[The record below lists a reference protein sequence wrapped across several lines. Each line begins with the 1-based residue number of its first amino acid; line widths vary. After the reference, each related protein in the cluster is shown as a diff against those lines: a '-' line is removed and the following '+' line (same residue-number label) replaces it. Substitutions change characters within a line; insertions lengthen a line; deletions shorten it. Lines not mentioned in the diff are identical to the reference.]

1 MSQPLEAKPAQAYA
15 EHAKTL
21 ISTVADASELV
32 SNMQEFDESPAN
44 QNARILQSLKQA
56 VQTLSF
62 TADELAIVQA
72 AVVSLGARF
81 ELDLP
86 NG

>member
-32 SNMQEFDESPAN
+32 SNMQVFDESPAN

-56 VQTLSF
+56 VQTLAFS
-62 TADELAIVQA
+62 ADELTIIEQ

-81 ELDLP
+81 KLDMP
-86 NG
+86 

>member
-21 ISTVADASELV
+21 ISTVADAAELV
-32 SNMQEFDESPAN
+32 SNMQVFDEAPAN

-56 VQTLSF
+56 VQTLAFS
-62 TADELAIVQA
+62 ADELAIVES
-72 AVVSLGARF
+72 AVISLGARF
-81 ELDLP
+81 ELDMP
-86 NG
+86 

>member
-21 ISTVADASELV
+21 ISTVADAAELV
-32 SNMQEFDESPAN
+32 SNMQVFDESPAN

-56 VQTLSF
+56 VQTLAFS
-62 TADELAIVQA
+62 ADELTIIEQ

-81 ELDLP
+81 ELDMP
-86 NG
+86 